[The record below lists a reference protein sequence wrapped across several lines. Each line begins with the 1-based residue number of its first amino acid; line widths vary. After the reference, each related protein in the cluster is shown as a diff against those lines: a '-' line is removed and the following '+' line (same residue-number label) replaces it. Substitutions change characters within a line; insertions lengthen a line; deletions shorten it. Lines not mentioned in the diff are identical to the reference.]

1 MRIILF
7 VLILFSYG
15 CSKKNENPNIIYIL
29 ADDLGYGEV
38 GVYGQKIIETPNID
52 SLAEKGILFTDHYS
66 GSPVCAPSRSVLMTG
81 QHSGHTY
88 IRDNGEWNERG
99 NVWSFQSMLD
109 NPELEGQR
117 PLPDSTLTVA
127 NVLQKNGYSCL
138 LYTSPSP
145 RDKRQSRMPS
155 SA

>member
-52 SLAEKGILFTDHYS
+52 SLAEKGILFT
-66 GSPVCAPSRSVLMTG
+66 
-81 QHSGHTY
+81 
-88 IRDNGEWNERG
+88 IIKRDCRC
-99 NVWSFQSMLD
+99 
-109 NPELEGQR
+109 
-117 PLPDSTLTVA
+117 LTV
-127 NVLQKNGYSCL
+127 KNYF
-138 LYTSPSP
+138 
-145 RDKRQSRMPS
+145 S
-155 SA
+155 S